1 MQAAYFTFPLM
12 VSNSANEIHFHRNGT
27 SPAVDAGTAVL
38 MAILLTASAAAGIS
52 PSSRQRAIT
61 AFKRA
66 EEMRVG
72 LEGRSESHRTVA
84 EYEKVIQAYK
94 LVYRLDIAYV
104 KTPQALGEAG
114 ALYDEMGRLFSNDQ
128 YFANAIE
135 NYQFLIHEYPYG
147 IAARDALF
155 TIAEIY
161 LNDLANPDAARD
173 TFNNFIAR
181 YPNTPQSAR
190 AKKLMQ
196 QIDARLTRRTPPAP
210 VQRHPAA
217 PASSP
222 TLGLAEVNSIRHWVG
237 PNYSRIVIS
246 AENEVKFNASRL
258 INPPRLVFDL
268 DGTRLSPALA
278 GKSFPVEDGFL
289 RQIRVGQFK
298 PNVTRIV
305 LDVKKIEEYSVFS
318 LPSPFRLVIDIHGN
332 SGSGSESETDVIAG
346 QRLPR
351 PVKTLPAPSSTH
363 AEPTISRPVQQ
374 ARVQQ
379 PAGSWGTPPGREPAG
394 PQGDNPAQVAS
405 ADSGT
410 PKNPLVSNPTD
421 SGGSEVVTPAQ
432 AGQAGPG
439 AQQTLTRALGL
450 KIARIVI
457 DPGHGGHDTGT
468 IGPSGLREKDV
479 VLDVALR
486 LRKLIVRRMGSEV
499 IMTRHDDTFIPLEER
514 TAIANE
520 KSADLFISIHANASR
535 DSEARGIE
543 TYYLNFTS
551 DPAALALAARENASS
566 QESVHQ
572 LQSLIQK
579 IALSE
584 KIEESRQFARTMDRS
599 VARQLAADGAR
610 QPDRGVKKAPFVVLI
625 GANMPSILTEISFLT
640 NPHDERLLRRAQYRQ
655 KIAEAIFQGTLKY
668 VNTLGSVKVAEDR
681 KAPLSVYPKA
691 SF

>member
-1 MQAAYFTFPLM
+1 M
-12 VSNSANEIHFHRNGT
+12 VSNNIRRIVFHRRKM
-27 SPAVDAGTAVL
+27 SPAGGVGTAVL
-38 MAILLTASAAAGIS
+38 TALLFATAAAQYASAANQEKAK
-52 PSSRQRAIT
+52 A
-61 AFKRA
+61 AFRRA
-66 EEMRVG
+66 ETMRVG
-72 LEGRSESHRTVA
+72 LEGRSESLRTIA

-94 LVYRLDIAYV
+94 LVYRLDVAYV
-104 KTPQALGEAG
+104 KAPQALGEAA

-128 YFANAIE
+128 YFANAIQS
-135 NYQFLIHEYPYG
+135 YQFLIREYPYG
-147 IAARDALF
+147 TAARDALF

-161 LNDLANPDAARD
+161 LHDLANPDEARD
-173 TFNNFIAR
+173 TFTNFIAR
-181 YPNTPQSAR
+181 YPNTPQSIQAKALLQKIDSRLAR
-190 AKKLMQ
+190 KSPQL
-196 QIDARLTRRTPPAP
+196 PA
-210 VQRHPAA
+210 QAHPAA
-217 PASSP
+217 NASVSMHS
-222 TLGLAEVNSIRHWVG
+222 LAEVDGIRHWVG

-258 INPPRLVFDL
+258 VNPPRLVFDL
-268 DGTRLSPALA
+268 EGTRLSPALA

-298 PNVTRIV
+298 PDVTRIV

-318 LPSPFRLVIDIHGN
+318 LPSPFRLVIDIHGASTSGIGTRAVAAADQHLPQSGKTPSALSSIHAGYRAN
-332 SGSGSESETDVIAG
+332 SPLQEA
-346 QRLPR
+346 
-351 PVKTLPAPSSTH
+351 
-363 AEPTISRPVQQ
+363 
-374 ARVQQ
+374 
-379 PAGSWGTPPGREPAG
+379 AG
-394 PQGDNPAQVAS
+394 PQGKNMQAPASAAQPEGRNPSQSAAVSSGASRNAPVSDSTGSGETEVIAPAQ
-405 ADSGT
+405 
-410 PKNPLVSNPTD
+410 P
-421 SGGSEVVTPAQ
+421 
-432 AGQAGPG
+432 GQVLPG
-439 AQQTLTRALGL
+439 AKQTLTRALGL

-499 IMTRHDDTFIPLEER
+499 VMTRHDDTFIPLEER

-535 DSEARGIE
+535 DPDARGIE

-584 KIEESRQFARTMDRS
+584 KIEESQQFARVMDRS
-599 VARQLAADGAR
+599 ITRQLAADGVR

-640 NPHDERLLRRAQYRQ
+640 NPRDEHLLRRPEYRQ
-655 KIAEAIFQGTLKY
+655 KIAEAIFQGTLEY

-681 KAPLSVYPKA
+681 KALSVSSKT